1 MDDSKFFEGVQ
12 ALAQGLSQWD
22 LLIIAGSM
30 VIIVSTSYYRP
41 RTRRIRAAYFLFLP
55 AWVLLA
61 LSIYSGVEVQGSYVA
76 YLVAARH
83 NNAAVIE
90 SIAGKVNDDVIFQI
104 FYLKLALACLA
115 LWLVI
120 YIFWWVFTDKTHTE
134 GAK

>member
-41 RTRRIRAAYFLFLP
+41 RTRRIRAAYFLFVP

-83 NNAAVIE
+83 NNTAVIE

-104 FYLKLALACLA
+104 LYLKLALVCLA
-115 LWLVI
+115 LWLII
-120 YIFWWVFTDKTHTE
+120 YIFWWVFTEKTHTE